1 VSAKYDFSCLK
12 LLRKKRSLSIQA
24 LCKKSGLAYGSV
36 ANLERNKGK
45 PELETLSKIADA
57 LGISATNL
65 IALAENEH
73 VHKVGKG
80 IKRNIAGSQLTVFDV
95 NGLKIILG
103 KIAKG
108 KKIKELLNH
117 QDDYEVCYVSKGS
130 LKITVDNSDNV
141 VRLGE
146 MIKFDPSLDHIYEAL
161 DHSEFITIY
170 QRK

>member
-1 VSAKYDFSCLK
+1 MNAKYDFSCLK

-24 LCKKSGLAYGSV
+24 LCKKSGLAYGSI

-45 PELETLSKIADA
+45 PELETISKIANA
-57 LGISATNL
+57 LGITTTNL

-73 VHKVGKG
+73 VCKVGKG
-80 IKRNIAGSQLTVFDV
+80 IKKNVNGTQLTIFDL

-108 KKIKELLNH
+108 KKVTELLEH
-117 QDDYEVCYVSKGS
+117 QDDYEVCYVSKGT
-130 LKITVDNSDNV
+130 LKITVNESDNIM
-141 VRLGE
+141 RLGE
-146 MIKFDPSLDHIYEAL
+146 MIKFDPTLDHVYEAL

-170 QRK
+170 HCK